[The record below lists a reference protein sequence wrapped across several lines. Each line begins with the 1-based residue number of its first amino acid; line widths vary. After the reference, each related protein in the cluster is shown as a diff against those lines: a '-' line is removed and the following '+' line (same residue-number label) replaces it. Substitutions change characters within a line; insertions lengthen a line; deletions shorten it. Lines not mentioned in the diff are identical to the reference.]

1 MHLLNARSDPV
12 VAGVW
17 GLNLDL
23 ADLTL
28 VSDVLLKGD
37 GRVLQLEDDGSLPY
51 VKFVLFW
58 LGS

>member
-23 ADLTL
+23 TDLPL

-51 VKFVLFW
+51 VKFVLFR